1 MGDKPDEPASRSNKR
16 SPLLPDRFQQPD
28 LFICDIFDAAPK
40 SDMAGMEHP
49 VFSISKRP
57 DHNSRRYE
65 NGENYIEISPSAKGM
80 ATVFD
85 RDILIFCIS
94 QLIAALNEGREVS
107 KTVSFKVSDYL
118 IATGKPIGGSAYD
131 RAEEALER
139 LRGTSIKTNIV
150 TGTERQWQVFGL
162 VESAKTVRRD
172 SDGALLDVQV
182 TLSDWVFNAIRA
194 KEVLTISRD
203 YFRLR
208 KPLERRMYEIARKH
222 CGKAPEWRIGLE
234 KLQLKCGSQ
243 STSKEFKRLVKTVVE
258 ANAEHDH
265 FPDYIP
271 TLEGS
276 MVIFRSRGTVPAPAQ
291 QDEAYDGPLNPE
303 AYSDART
310 VAPGWDVYVLE
321 HEWRKWCAAEEIEPK
336 RPERHFVK
344 FCQSWFERR
353 GSP

>member
-1 MGDKPDEPASRSNKR
+1 MGDKTTKR

-57 DHNSRRYE
+57 DHQSRKYQ
-65 NGENYIEISPSAKGM
+65 NGDNFIEVTPSAKGM

-94 QLIAALNEGREVS
+94 QLIAALNEGRPVS
-107 KTVSFKVSDYL
+107 KTVSFKIIDYL
-118 IATGKPIGGSAYD
+118 VATGKPVGGSAYL
-131 RAEEALER
+131 RAEDALER

-150 TGTERQWQVFGL
+150 TGEERQWTIFGL

-182 TLSDWVFNAIRA
+182 TLSDWVFNAIQA
-194 KEVLTISRD
+194 KEILTISKD

-222 CGKAPEWRIGLE
+222 CGKAAEWRIGLE

-243 STSKEFKRLVKTVVE
+243 SSPKEFKRLVTNIIAE
-258 ANAEHDH
+258 NGEHDH
-265 FPDYIP
+265 FPDYVP
-271 TLEGS
+271 ALEGTI
-276 MVIFRSRGTVPAPAQ
+276 VAFRGRGTVPVRI
-291 QDEAYDGPLNPE
+291 EEIYEGRLNPE
-303 AYSDART
+303 AFSDART
-310 VAPGWDVYVLE
+310 VAPGWDVRHLE
-321 HEWRKWCAAEEIEPK
+321 HEWRRWCASEEIEPK
-336 RPERHFVK
+336 HPDRHFVK
-344 FCQSWFERR
+344 FCQSWFEKR
-353 GSP
+353 GKP

>member
-1 MGDKPDEPASRSNKR
+1 MVGDKTVQRSA
-16 SPLLPDRFQQPD
+16 LLPDRFQQPD

-57 DHNSRRYE
+57 DHQTRRYE
-65 NGENYIEISPSAKGM
+65 NGGNFIEISPSAKGL

-94 QLIAALNEGREVS
+94 QLIAALNEGRTVS
-107 KTVSFKVSDYL
+107 KTVSFKVIDYL
-118 IATGKPIGGSAYD
+118 IATGKPVGGSAYI

-150 TGTERQWQVFGL
+150 TGEERQWLIFGL

-172 SDGALLDVQV
+172 SDGVLQDVQV
-182 TLSDWVFNAIRA
+182 TLSDWVFNAIQA
-194 KEVLTISRD
+194 KEVLTICKD

-222 CGKAPEWRIGLE
+222 CGKSAEWKIGLE
-234 KLQLKCGSQ
+234 KLRLKCGSQ
-243 STSKEFKRLVKTVVE
+243 STAKEFKRLVGSIISD
-258 ANAEHDH
+258 NAEHDH
-265 FPDYIP
+265 FPDYVP
-271 TLEGS
+271 SLEGE
-276 MVIFRSRGTVPAPAQ
+276 MVLFRGRGTVPQPTE
-291 QDEAYDGPLNPE
+291 DVYEGRVDPE
-303 AYSDART
+303 TYHEART
-310 VAPGWDVYVLE
+310 VAPGWDVRHLE

-336 RPERHFVK
+336 KPDRHFVK
-344 FCQSWFERR
+344 FCQSWFEKR
-353 GSP
+353 GRP

>member
-1 MGDKPDEPASRSNKR
+1 MGDKTTKR

-57 DHNSRRYE
+57 DHQSRKYQ
-65 NGENYIEISPSAKGM
+65 NGDNFIEVTPSAKGM

-94 QLIAALNEGREVS
+94 QLIAALNEGRPVS
-107 KTVSFKVSDYL
+107 KTVSFKIIDYL
-118 IATGKPIGGSAYD
+118 VATGKPVGGSAYL
-131 RAEEALER
+131 RAEDALER

-150 TGTERQWQVFGL
+150 TGEERQWTIFGL

-182 TLSDWVFNAIRA
+182 TLSDWVFNAIQA
-194 KEVLTISRD
+194 KEILTISKD

-222 CGKAPEWRIGLE
+222 CGKAAEWRIGLE

-243 STSKEFKRLVKTVVE
+243 SSPKEFKRLVTNIIAE
-258 ANAEHDH
+258 NGEHDH
-265 FPDYIP
+265 FPDYVP
-271 TLEGS
+271 ALEGTI
-276 MVIFRSRGTVPAPAQ
+276 VAFRGRGTVPVRI
-291 QDEAYDGPLNPE
+291 EEIYEGRLNPE
-303 AYSDART
+303 AFSDART
-310 VAPGWDVYVLE
+310 VAPGWDVRHLD
-321 HEWRKWCAAEEIEPK
+321 RKS
-336 RPERHFVK
+336 VV
-344 FCQSWFERR
+344 
-353 GSP
+353 

>member
-1 MGDKPDEPASRSNKR
+1 MVGDKTVQRSA
-16 SPLLPDRFQQPD
+16 LLPDRFQQPD

-57 DHNSRRYE
+57 DHQTRRYE
-65 NGENYIEISPSAKGM
+65 NGGNFIEISPSAKGL

-94 QLIAALNEGREVS
+94 QLIAALNEGRTVS
-107 KTVSFKVSDYL
+107 KTVSFKVIDYL
-118 IATGKPIGGSAYD
+118 IATGKPVGGSAYI

-150 TGTERQWQVFGL
+150 TGEERQWLIFGL

-172 SDGALLDVQV
+172 SDGVLQDVQV
-182 TLSDWVFNAIRA
+182 TLSDWVFNAIQA
-194 KEVLTISRD
+194 KEVLTISKD

-222 CGKAPEWRIGLE
+222 CGKSAEWKIGLE
-234 KLQLKCGSQ
+234 KLRLKCGSQ
-243 STSKEFKRLVKTVVE
+243 STAKEFKRLVGSIISD
-258 ANAEHDH
+258 NAEHDH
-265 FPDYIP
+265 FPDYVP
-271 TLEGS
+271 SLEGE
-276 MVIFRSRGTVPAPAQ
+276 MVLFRGRGTVPQPIEEVYEGRV
-291 QDEAYDGPLNPE
+291 DPE
-303 AYSDART
+303 TYHEART
-310 VAPGWDVYVLE
+310 VAPGWDVRHLE

-336 RPERHFVK
+336 KPDRHFVK
-344 FCQSWFERR
+344 FCQSWFEKR
-353 GSP
+353 GRP